1 MRAGRNNILCSE
13 SRSIA
18 KIERNTAVNRVDT
31 MLLQSQNDFFD
42 EFIPEFKVFQDQVWV
57 SKTLLLLSVIR
68 NNYVVL
74 ELIR

>member
-1 MRAGRNNILCSE
+1 
-13 SRSIA
+13 
-18 KIERNTAVNRVDT
+18 

-68 NNYVVL
+68 DNHLVL
-74 ELIR
+74 ELIKQISLQGR